1 MKKLKAS
8 SAPSRATSLVSS
20 SVKDYPE
27 PVSRLIAE
35 LKELP
40 GIGAKSAQR
49 ITFHILR
56 ASADDAEHLA
66 RAIQNVKEKIV
77 TCSVCNNVTDDD
89 PCAYCSSPDRNS
101 RLICVVEEPPNVV
114 AIEKTHEF
122 KGRYHVLMG
131 SLSPL
136 SGIGPE
142 QLKIAG
148 LLSRLA
154 DGEVEE
160 VILAT
165 NPNVEGEAT
174 AIYLSKLIKPLGVK
188 VTRIAMGIPV
198 GSELDYADEVTVGKA
213 LEGRREY

>member
-1 MKKLKAS
+1 M
-8 SAPSRATSLVSS
+8 
-20 SVKDYPE
+20 
-27 PVSRLIAE
+27 SRLIAE

-56 ASADDAEHLA
+56 ASADEAQHLA

-77 TCSVCNNVTDDD
+77 TCSVCNNVTDED

-101 RLICVVEEPPNVV
+101 RLVCVVEEPPSVV

>member
-1 MKKLKAS
+1 M
-8 SAPSRATSLVSS
+8 
-20 SVKDYPE
+20 KDYPE
-27 PVSRLIAE
+27 PVSRLIGE
-35 LKELP
+35 LNELP

-49 ITFHILR
+49 IAFHILR
-56 ASADDAEHLA
+56 SASEEADELA
-66 RAIQNVKEKIV
+66 RAIVDVKEKIV
-77 TCSVCNNVTDDD
+77 TCSSCNNVTDED
-89 PCAYCSSPDRNS
+89 PCGYCTSPERTS
-101 RLICVVEEPPNVV
+101 KLICVVEEPPNVV

-136 SGIGPE
+136 QGIGPD

-148 LLSRLA
+148 LLERITN
-154 DGEVEE
+154 GEVEE

-174 AIYLSKLIKPLGVK
+174 AIYLSKLIKPLGVR

-198 GSELDYADEVTVGKA
+198 GSELDYADEVTMGKA

>member
-1 MKKLKAS
+1 
-8 SAPSRATSLVSS
+8 
-20 SVKDYPE
+20 VKDYPE

-131 SLSPL
+131 CLSPL

>member
-1 MKKLKAS
+1 
-8 SAPSRATSLVSS
+8 
-20 SVKDYPE
+20 VKDYPE

-35 LKELP
+35 LKALP
-40 GIGAKSAQR
+40 GIGARSAQR
-49 ITFHILR
+49 IAFHILR
-56 ASADDAEHLA
+56 SGASEAEHLA
-66 RAIQNVKEKIV
+66 RAILDVKERIV
-77 TCSVCNNVTDDD
+77 TCSICNNVTDED
-89 PCAYCSSPDRNS
+89 PCLYCTSPERNPKVV
-101 RLICVVEEPPNVV
+101 CVVEEPPNVI

-136 SGIGPE
+136 QGIGPDK
-142 QLKIAG
+142 LKIG
-148 LLSRLA
+148 SLLERLSK
-154 DGEVEE
+154 GEVEE

-174 AIYLSKLIKPLGVK
+174 AIYLSKLIKPLGVR

-198 GSELDYADEVTVGKA
+198 GSELDYADEITVGKA

>member
-1 MKKLKAS
+1 M
-8 SAPSRATSLVSS
+8 
-20 SVKDYPE
+20 
-27 PVSRLIAE
+27 IAE

-56 ASADDAEHLA
+56 ASVDDAQHLA

-77 TCSVCNNVTDDD
+77 SCSVCNNVTDDD

-148 LLSRLA
+148 LLSRLV

-174 AIYLSKLIKPLGVK
+174 AIYLSRLIKPLGVK

>member
-1 MKKLKAS
+1 MK
-8 SAPSRATSLVSS
+8 
-20 SVKDYPE
+20 DFPE

-56 ASADDAEHLA
+56 ASADEAQHLA

-77 TCSVCNNVTDDD
+77 TCSVCNNVTDED

-101 RLICVVEEPPNVV
+101 RLVCVVEEPPSVV

-188 VTRIAMGIPV
+188 VTRIAVGIPV

>member
-1 MKKLKAS
+1 MKE
-8 SAPSRATSLVSS
+8 
-20 SVKDYPE
+20 YPE
-27 PVSRLIAE
+27 PVSRLIGE

-49 ITFHILR
+49 IAFHILR
-56 ASADDAEHLA
+56 AGEEDAHHLA
-66 RAIQNVKEKIV
+66 RAIVDVKEKIV

-89 PCAYCSSPDRNS
+89 PCIYCSSPERNS
-101 RLICVVEEPPNVV
+101 RVVCVVEEPPNVV
-114 AIEKTHEF
+114 AIERTHEF

-136 SGIGPE
+136 SGVGPE
-142 QLKIAG
+142 QLKIQG
-148 LLSRLA
+148 LLARLSG
-154 DGEVEE
+154 GEVEE

-198 GSELDYADEVTVGKA
+198 GSELDYADEVTMGKA

>member
-1 MKKLKAS
+1 MKS
-8 SAPSRATSLVSS
+8 
-20 SVKDYPE
+20 YPE
-27 PVSRLIAE
+27 PVARLIEE
-35 LKELP
+35 LKMLP

-49 ITFHILR
+49 IAFHLLRSRVEESQHLSKAIL
-56 ASADDAEHLA
+56 E
-66 RAIQNVKEKIV
+66 VKERIG
-77 TCSVCNNVTDDD
+77 TCGVCNNITEAD
-89 PCAYCSSPDRNS
+89 PCMFCTSPERSDKVV
-101 RLICVVEEPPNVV
+101 CVVEEPPNVV

-136 SGIGPE
+136 NGIGPE
-142 QLKIAG
+142 QLKISG
-148 LLSRLA
+148 LLERVRRG
-154 DGEVEE
+154 DIEE

-174 AIYLSKLIKPLGVK
+174 AIYLSKLVKPLGVK

-213 LEGRREY
+213 LEGRIEY

>member
-1 MKKLKAS
+1 M
-8 SAPSRATSLVSS
+8 
-20 SVKDYPE
+20 KDYPE

-49 ITFHILR
+49 IAFHILR
-56 ASADDAEHLA
+56 SGLEDAQHLA
-66 RAIQNVKEKIV
+66 RAILDMKERIV
-77 TCSVCNNVTDDD
+77 TCSVCNNVTDLD
-89 PCAYCSSPDRNS
+89 PCLYCSSPDRS
-101 RLICVVEEPPNVV
+101 SKVICVVEEPGNVV

-122 KGRYHVLMG
+122 RGRYHVLMG

-136 SGIGPE
+136 QGIGPE
-142 QLKIAG
+142 KLKIKG
-148 LLSRLA
+148 LLERLA
-154 DGEVEE
+154 QGGVEE

-174 AIYLSKLIKPLGVK
+174 AIYLSKLIKPLGVR

-198 GSELDYADEVTVGKA
+198 GSELDYADEVTMGKA

>member
-1 MKKLKAS
+1 M
-8 SAPSRATSLVSS
+8 
-20 SVKDYPE
+20 D
-27 PVSRLIAE
+27 
-35 LKELP
+35 
-40 GIGAKSAQR
+40 
-49 ITFHILR
+49 
-56 ASADDAEHLA
+56 
-66 RAIQNVKEKIV
+66 VKEKIV

-89 PCAYCSSPDRNS
+89 PCIYCSSPERNP
-101 RLICVVEEPPNVV
+101 RVMCVVEEPPNVV
-114 AIEKTHEF
+114 AIERTHEF

-142 QLKIAG
+142 QLKIQG
-148 LLSRLA
+148 LLARLRE
-154 DGEVEE
+154 GEVEE

-198 GSELDYADEVTVGKA
+198 GSELDYADEVTMGKA

>member
-1 MKKLKAS
+1 VA
-8 SAPSRATSLVSS
+8 
-20 SVKDYPE
+20 
-27 PVSRLIAE
+27 RLIAE

-56 ASADDAEHLA
+56 ASKDDADHLA
-66 RAIQNVKEKIV
+66 RAIVDVKEKIV

-89 PCAYCSSPDRNS
+89 PCVYCVSPERNA
-101 RLICVVEEPPNVV
+101 RLMCVVEEPPNVV
-114 AIEKTHEF
+114 AIERTHEF

-142 QLKIAG
+142 QLKVKG
-148 LLSRLA
+148 LLARLA

-198 GSELDYADEVTVGKA
+198 GSELDYADEVTMGKA

>member
-1 MKKLKAS
+1 MK
-8 SAPSRATSLVSS
+8 
-20 SVKDYPE
+20 DFPE

-56 ASADDAEHLA
+56 ASADEAQHLA

-77 TCSVCNNVTDDD
+77 TCSVCNNVTDED

-101 RLICVVEEPPNVV
+101 RLVCVVEEPPSVV

>member
-1 MKKLKAS
+1 M
-8 SAPSRATSLVSS
+8 
-20 SVKDYPE
+20 KDYPE

-49 ITFHILR
+49 IAFHILR
-56 ASADDAEHLA
+56 AGEEDAHHLA
-66 RAIQNVKEKIV
+66 RAIIDVKEKIV

-89 PCAYCSSPDRNS
+89 PCLYCVSPERNA
-101 RLICVVEEPPNVV
+101 RLMCVVEEPPNVV
-114 AIEKTHEF
+114 AIERTHEF

-142 QLKIAG
+142 QLKVKG
-148 LLSRLA
+148 LLARLA

-198 GSELDYADEVTVGKA
+198 GSELDYADEVTMGKA

>member
-1 MKKLKAS
+1 M
-8 SAPSRATSLVSS
+8 
-20 SVKDYPE
+20 KDYPE

-40 GIGAKSAQR
+40 GIGVKSAQR
-49 ITFHILR
+49 IAFHILR
-56 ASADDAEHLA
+56 AGEEDAHHLA
-66 RAIQNVKEKIV
+66 RAIVDVKEKIV

-89 PCAYCSSPDRNS
+89 PCIYCSSPERNS
-101 RLICVVEEPPNVV
+101 RVMCVVEEPPNVV
-114 AIEKTHEF
+114 AIERTHEF

-142 QLKIAG
+142 QLKIQG
-148 LLSRLA
+148 LLTRLGE
-154 DGEVEE
+154 GEVEE

-198 GSELDYADEVTVGKA
+198 GSELDYADEVTMGRA

>member
-1 MKKLKAS
+1 M
-8 SAPSRATSLVSS
+8 
-20 SVKDYPE
+20 KDYPE

-49 ITFHILR
+49 IAFHILR
-56 ASADDAEHLA
+56 ASLEDAQHLA
-66 RAIQNVKEKIV
+66 RAILDMKERIV
-77 TCSVCNNVTDDD
+77 TCSSCNNVTDLD
-89 PCAYCSSPDRNS
+89 PCLYCSSPDRNPKVV
-101 RLICVVEEPPNVV
+101 CVVEEPPNVV

-122 KGRYHVLMG
+122 RGRYHVLMG

-136 SGIGPE
+136 QGIGPE
-142 QLKIAG
+142 KLKIKG
-148 LLSRLA
+148 LLDKLA
-154 DGEVEE
+154 KGEVEE

-165 NPNVEGEAT
+165 NPNIEGEAT
-174 AIYLSKLIKPLGVK
+174 AIYLAKLIKPLGIR

-198 GSELDYADEVTVGKA
+198 GSELDYADEITMGKA

>member
-1 MKKLKAS
+1 MRRRSGS
-8 SAPSRATSLVSS
+8 SAPWPEICRGCS

-40 GIGAKSAQR
+40 GIGQKSAQR

-56 ASADDAEHLA
+56 ADREEVRHLA
-66 RAIQNVKEKIV
+66 RAIDDVRERIKS
-77 TCSVCNNVTDDD
+77 CSICNNITDED
-89 PCAYCSSPDRNS
+89 PCIYCSSPDRNPK
-101 RLICVVEEPPNVV
+101 LVCVVEEPPNIV

-136 SGIGPE
+136 SGVGPE
-142 QLKIAG
+142 QLKVAG
-148 LLSRLA
+148 LLARLGE
-154 DGEVEE
+154 GEVEE

-188 VTRIAMGIPV
+188 VTRIAMGVPV
-198 GSELDYADEVTVGKA
+198 GSELDYADEVTMGKA

>member
-1 MKKLKAS
+1 M
-8 SAPSRATSLVSS
+8 
-20 SVKDYPE
+20 KDYPE

-35 LKELP
+35 LKGLP

-49 ITFHILR
+49 IAFHILR
-56 ASADDAEHLA
+56 ASSEDAQHLA
-66 RAIQNVKEKIV
+66 RAIVDMKERIV
-77 TCSVCNNVTDDD
+77 TCSVCNNVTDLD
-89 PCAYCSSPDRNS
+89 PCLYCSSPDRNPKVV
-101 RLICVVEEPPNVV
+101 CVVEEPPNVV

-122 KGRYHVLMG
+122 RGHYHVLMG

-136 SGIGPE
+136 QGIGPE
-142 QLKIAG
+142 KLKIKG
-148 LLSRLA
+148 LLARLA
-154 DGEVEE
+154 KGEVEE

-174 AIYLSKLIKPLGVK
+174 AIYLSKLIKPLGVR

-198 GSELDYADEVTVGKA
+198 GSELDYADEITMGKA

>member
-1 MKKLKAS
+1 M
-8 SAPSRATSLVSS
+8 
-20 SVKDYPE
+20 KDYPE

-40 GIGAKSAQR
+40 GIGVKSAQR
-49 ITFHILR
+49 IAFHILR
-56 ASADDAEHLA
+56 AGEEDAHHLA
-66 RAIQNVKEKIV
+66 RAIVDVKEKIV

-89 PCAYCSSPDRNS
+89 PCIYCSSPERNP
-101 RLICVVEEPPNVV
+101 RVMCVVEEPPNVV
-114 AIEKTHEF
+114 AIERTHEF

-142 QLKIAG
+142 RLKIQG
-148 LLSRLA
+148 LLARLVE
-154 DGEVEE
+154 GEVEE

-198 GSELDYADEVTVGKA
+198 GSELDYADEVTMGKA

>member
-1 MKKLKAS
+1 
-8 SAPSRATSLVSS
+8 
-20 SVKDYPE
+20 VKDYPE

-49 ITFHILR
+49 IAFHILK
-56 ASADDAEHLA
+56 AGLEDAQHLA
-66 RAIQNVKEKIV
+66 RAILDMKEKIV
-77 TCSVCNNVTDDD
+77 TCSTCNNVTDLD
-89 PCAYCSSPDRNS
+89 PCLYCSSPDRS
-101 RLICVVEEPPNVV
+101 SKVVCVVEEPPNVV

-122 KGRYHVLMG
+122 RGRYHVLMG

-136 SGIGPE
+136 QGIGPE
-142 QLKIAG
+142 KLKIRG
-148 LLSRLA
+148 LLDRLA
-154 DGEVEE
+154 NGEVEE

-174 AIYLSKLIKPLGVK
+174 AIYLSKLIKPLGVR

-198 GSELDYADEVTVGKA
+198 GSELDYADEITMGKA

>member
-1 MKKLKAS
+1 M
-8 SAPSRATSLVSS
+8 
-20 SVKDYPE
+20 KDYPE

-49 ITFHILR
+49 IAFHLLR
-56 ASADDAEHLA
+56 AGKDDAHHLA
-66 RAIQNVKEKIV
+66 RAIVDVKEKIV
-77 TCSVCNNVTDDD
+77 TCSVCNNVTDED
-89 PCAYCSSPDRNS
+89 PCLYCSSPQRSS
-101 RLICVVEEPPNVV
+101 RIVCVVEEPPNVV
-114 AIEKTHEF
+114 AIERTHEF

-131 SLSPL
+131 CLSPL
-136 SGIGPE
+136 TGIGPE
-142 QLKIAG
+142 QLKVAG
-148 LLSRLA
+148 LLSRVQE
-154 DGEVEE
+154 GEIEE

-198 GSELDYADEVTVGKA
+198 GSELDYADEITMGKS

>member
-1 MKKLKAS
+1 M
-8 SAPSRATSLVSS
+8 R
-20 SVKDYPE
+20 DFPE
-27 PVSRLIAE
+27 PVSRLIVE

-49 ITFHILR
+49 IAFHILR
-56 ASADDAEHLA
+56 GSPDDAQHLA
-66 RAIQNVKEKIV
+66 RAILDVKEKIT
-77 TCSVCNNVTDDD
+77 TCSVCNNVTEVD
-89 PCAYCSSPDRNS
+89 PCLYCTSPQRS
-101 RLICVVEEPPNVV
+101 GKLLCVVEEPHNVV

-131 SLSPL
+131 CLSPL
-136 SGIGPE
+136 QGIGPE
-142 QLKIAG
+142 ELKIKG
-148 LLSRLA
+148 LLARLA
-154 DGEVEE
+154 DGEIEE

-174 AIYLSKLIKPLGVK
+174 AIYLAKLIKPLGVR

-198 GSELDYADEVTVGKA
+198 GSDLDYADEVTMGKA